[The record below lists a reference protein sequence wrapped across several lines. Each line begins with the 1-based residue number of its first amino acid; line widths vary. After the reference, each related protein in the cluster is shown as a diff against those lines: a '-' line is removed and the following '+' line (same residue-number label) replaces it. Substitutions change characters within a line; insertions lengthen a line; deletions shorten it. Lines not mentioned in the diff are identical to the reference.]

1 MIKPLFQNVVIVING
16 SEASIHAAQYG
27 ILMAKLYHCNLK
39 AVYVVD
45 TASLKQL
52 TLSKFFVADESR
64 MYEDS
69 LRSDGN
75 RYLEYVADLGKSK
88 GVKIETE
95 LRTGAVW
102 SEVIMA
108 ADEMKAG
115 LILLGGYKSEMNTS
129 SVEKHDVV
137 SSSSRDI
144 IMNAH
149 CSVLVVREKMIEQLY
164 KLA

>member
-1 MIKPLFQNVVIVING
+1 MVRPLFQNVLIVING

-27 ILMAKLYHCNLK
+27 ILMSKLYHCKLK

-52 TLSKFFVADESR
+52 TASKFFVADESH
-64 MYEDS
+64 MYEES
-69 LRSDGN
+69 LHSDGQ
-75 RYLEYVADLGKSK
+75 RYLEYVSDLAKAK
-88 GVKIETE
+88 GIKIETE
-95 LRTGAVW
+95 IRSGAVW

-115 LILLGGYKSEMNTS
+115 LILLGGYKSEMNS
-129 SVEKHDVV
+129 SAIEKHDAV

-144 IMNAH
+144 IAH
-149 CSVLVVREKMIEQLY
+149 ANCSVLVVREKMIEQLY